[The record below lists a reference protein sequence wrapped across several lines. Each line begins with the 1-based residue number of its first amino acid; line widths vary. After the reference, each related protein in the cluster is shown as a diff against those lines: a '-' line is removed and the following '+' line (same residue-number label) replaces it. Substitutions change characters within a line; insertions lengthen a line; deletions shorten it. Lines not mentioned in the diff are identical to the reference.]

1 MEPRKRER
9 HNYKT
14 RKKKKRN
21 YQINIARIHF
31 ELEVELARKKK
42 KKKKKKNN
50 LEINPFLAR
59 FFSISLHKTDL
70 ALFLRPSSNDITED
84 RILRDDVFTTVA
96 ANQNFR

>member
-31 ELEVELARKKK
+31 ELEVELARK